1 MKNFLNAVLETRTI
15 KDSFVTSLGT
25 AINGLLG
32 LFFYAVLGRFLGP
45 LSYGIFSVSVDSMTL
60 LKDIG
65 TTGIDTGIVRF
76 VGKYAPL
83 DRQKA
88 LKFLKLSLE
97 LKIGIWILIFIL
109 GWLSM
114 PFIALTILGKP
125 ELLFP
130 LRLSLFGVGTGL
142 LFSLS
147 TYAVQSFQK
156 FWVWSG
162 LNILSNLGRLIT
174 IFVLVALG
182 MLTVNSSLLNYMIWP
197 LIGFF
202 ISLLFLPNF
211 FKVKN
216 EFEVGRE
223 FLNYN
228 KWIAL
233 FTLIAA
239 VSSRLDIYIS
249 ATLLPLYQVGIYAA
263 ATQLASIV
271 PQVVFAFGAVVAP
284 KLASFDSDTKAFIY
298 LKKLQALVIIIASVG
313 IIIGIP
319 LAKYFVLPFF
329 YGKEYL
335 GAIIPFSI
343 LLVTQAIFLIS
354 IPVHT
359 AVIYYF
365 AYPKLFVYI
374 SLGHLLIMIV
384 GGYYLIS
391 SFGIVGAAVTALIGN
406 IFNFA
411 VPFIWT
417 LRKFRNLRK

>member
-1 MKNFLNAVLETRTI
+1 MKNLLSGVLKTRTV
-15 KDSFVTSLGT
+15 KDSFITSFGT
-25 AINGLLG
+25 VINGFLG
-32 LFFYAVLGRFLGP
+32 LFFYSVLGKFLGP
-45 LSYGIFSVSVDSMTL
+45 VSYGIFSVSVDSMTIV
-60 LKDIG
+60 KDVG
-65 TTGIDTGIVRF
+65 SVGIDTGIVRF
-76 VGKYAPL
+76 VGKYAAN

-88 LKFLKLSLE
+88 LRFLKLSLE
-97 LKIGIWILIFIL
+97 LKIGIWLLIFVL
-109 GWLSM
+109 GWFAM
-114 PFIALTILGKP
+114 PFIALKILGKA

-130 LRLSLFGVGTGL
+130 LRLSLIGVGTGL

-174 IFVLVALG
+174 LFVLVGLG
-182 MLTVNSSLLNYMIWP
+182 VLTVNSSLLNYMLWP

-202 ISLLFLPNF
+202 VSLLVLPNF

-216 EFEVGRE
+216 ESEVGGE
-223 FLNYN
+223 FLDYN

-239 VSSRLDIYIS
+239 FSSRLDTYLS
-249 ATLLPLYQVGIYAA
+249 ARLLPLYQVGIYAA

-284 KLASFDSDTKAFIY
+284 KLASFDTNIKALTY
-298 LKKLQALVIIIASVG
+298 LKKLQVLVTIIAVLG
-313 IIIGIP
+313 VILGIP
-319 LAKYFVLPFF
+319 LAKYFVIPYF
-329 YGKEYL
+329 YGGEYL
-335 GAIIPFSI
+335 GAIVPFSI
-343 LLVTQAIFLIS
+343 LLLAQAIFLIS

-391 SFGIVGAAVTALIGN
+391 SFGILGAALAALLGN
-406 IFNFA
+406 IFNLI
-411 VPFIWT
+411 VPAIWV
-417 LRKFRNLRK
+417 LNKFRKHQK